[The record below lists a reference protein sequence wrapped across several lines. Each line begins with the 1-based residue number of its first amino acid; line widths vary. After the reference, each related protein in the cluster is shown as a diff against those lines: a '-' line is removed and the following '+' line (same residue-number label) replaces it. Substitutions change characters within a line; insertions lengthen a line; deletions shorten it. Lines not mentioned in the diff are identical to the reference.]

1 MKSAHALILAVTLQF
16 AAVPS
21 ARAEPPMD
29 MSELWED
36 LVRPP
41 IADILRRAQRLEREG
56 DMAAAIEAY
65 EEANLRGGSGVVG
78 VELGLAL
85 LRAGRT
91 VAGARQLRAAI
102 MLSPSPHSK
111 RSSEYLLDKLAEAK
125 EKIGTLVIRT
135 NVPKATLEIDG
146 AYRWD
151 YPHLVEI
158 YVEPEKEHKI
168 VARREGY
175 WTAYTTEKVGAGEV
189 KDVMM
194 AMEPQV
200 MQRVVNLPTRVMASV
215 GSGNPPQEESKTLL
229 YVSAAG
235 VGLSLAAG
243 IVGTMVY
250 ISGKDNADRDMTTV
264 GTGLI
269 VGGGITMGLS
279 IAGFMVYVATPRP
292 QPQPIINISPALA
305 KNQVGLGLSGA
316 W

>member
-1 MKSAHALILAVTLQF
+1 MKSAHALILALTLQF
-16 AAVPS
+16 VALPS

-29 MSELWED
+29 MSELWAD
-36 LVRPP
+36 LVRPQ
-41 IADILRRAQRLEREG
+41 IADILRRAQQAERDG
-56 DMAAAIEAY
+56 DMNAAIAAY
-65 EEANLRGGSGVVG
+65 EEANDRAGSQVVA

-91 VAGARQLRAAI
+91 VAGARQLRGAI
-102 MLSPSPHSK
+102 LLSPSPHSK
-111 RSSEYLLDKLAEAK
+111 RPEKYLTDKLAEAK

-135 NVPKATLEIDG
+135 NVDRATVEIDG

-175 WTAYTTEKVGAGEV
+175 WTAYTTEKVGAGES

-215 GSGNPPQEESKTLL
+215 GSTNPPQEESRTLL

-235 VGLSLAAG
+235 VGISLAAG

-250 ISGKDNADRDMTTV
+250 INGKENADREMTTV

-279 IAGFMVYVATPRP
+279 LTGLIVFVATPRP

-305 KNQVGLGLSGA
+305 RNQVGLGLSGA